1 MLRAGPKITA
11 YAVFEIL
18 RLAYINNRAL
28 AISHEITTR
37 AVGKSFKTLAD

>member
-1 MLRAGPKITA
+1 MLRAGTEITSHP
-11 YAVFEIL
+11 VFEIL

-28 AISHEITTR
+28 AISHEITAR